1 MPKKFEKEFISYCE
15 NQNLEVNPYQI
26 KVIKKLEDYHNSN
39 YKSFFS
45 KLFSKQKTKKGFYL
59 YGGVGVGKT
68 MILNFFYDHLEEKK
82 LKKHFNEFML
92 GFHDFVHEQKEKN
105 EENVINQFVKNLKS
119 KASLVYFDEFQVTNI
134 VDAMIL
140 GKLFEQIFK
149 EDIKIIF
156 TSNTKIS
163 ELYKEGLQREQ
174 FIPFIKIM
182 EDQCME
188 YKLKIEDDYRKSN
201 DNQKQRY
208 FFPINQE
215 TNFKINKFFRMIT
228 KGKKQSSITI
238 NVKGRGF
245 KIENFYEGIVRYN
258 FNQLCD
264 QNLGAEDYLA
274 IIKSCKF
281 IVIDQI
287 PQFNDENSNQQQR
300 FITLLDVIYD
310 KNIYLKYRQHNNNLI
325 GSNVSLKDKW
335 LRFCKVANGNFKIQ
349 NDHNLQAIINNQ
361 NLLIKSNRKTLTNFI
376 KARNSF
382 LLKRVFYLT
391 KSGVYRQTLIGNI
404 ALFIGILIK
413 KV

>member
-15 NQNLEVNPYQI
+15 NQNLEVNPNQI

-68 MILNFFYDHLEEKK
+68 MILNFFYDYLEEKK

-119 KASLVYFDEFQVTNI
+119 KTSLVYFDEFQVTNI
-134 VDAMIL
+134 VDAIIL

-149 EDIKIIF
+149 EDIKIIL

-182 EDQCME
+182 EDQSIE
-188 YKLKIEDDYRKSN
+188 YELNIEDDYRKSN

-208 FFPINQE
+208 FYPLNQE
-215 TNFKINKFFRMIT
+215 TNFKINKFFRTIT
-228 KGKKQSSITI
+228 KDKNQSKITV
-238 NVKGRGF
+238 NVKGRDF
-245 KIENFYEGIVRYN
+245 KIEHFYEGVARFN
-258 FNQLCD
+258 FNDLCNR
-264 QNLGAEDYLA
+264 NLGAEDYLE
-274 IIKSCKF
+274 IIKNCKF
-281 IVIDQI
+281 VTLDNI
-287 PQFNDENSNQQQR
+287 PQFNDINSNQQQR
-300 FITLLDVIYD
+300 FITLIDVMYD
-310 KNIYLKYRQHNNNLI
+310 KNIPLAVTAEQNIDQFTSSRLLENP
-325 GSNVSLKDKW
+325 
-335 LRFCKVANGNFKIQ
+335 FKRTISR
-349 NDHNLQAIINNQ
+349 LYE
-361 NLLIKSNRKTLTNFI
+361 LT
-376 KARNSF
+376 S
-382 LLKRVFYLT
+382 V
-391 KSGVYRQTLIGNI
+391 
-404 ALFIGILIK
+404 K
-413 KV
+413 KN